1 MYRTKGGR
9 RELPALHY
17 AAEVGDEAEVYRIL
31 MGWSVE
37 SSTSKHMRD
46 VGENDKQRG
55 MNPLHY
61 AAKRGDEGIVLLILS
76 YQKARFKFYSRTWQK
91 GKRPPKNVPE
101 ATPPAKPEDPFK
113 SLLASKSNGHGM
125 DALHYAAACGHDG
138 VANILLKYGADIKA
152 ECIWAGKNSMHYAAA
167 LGHVNVLSRL
177 KSYLDSQEGT
187 TDKPNPSRRN
197 GGGKRELVQT
207 THGQISPSPT
217 LEENSA
223 NSVPDTQQD
232 GWSIVRSKKGS
243 GGRRSKLNVE
253 DNLERKATFKEMLE
267 TKSRRNGM
275 TPLHFAASKGRD
287 TAAKFLIECG
297 ASIEARCA
305 SGGMEPIHYA
315 AKHGCFTTTR
325 LLYRHNA
332 NINVISGK
340 KGMAPLHYAAQM
352 GHKTVVKFLCE
363 NNADSTAGCR
373 RRQRTPLHYAAMHGH
388 EVVVRMLVLYHP
400 PSAPLKDDLDKTA
413 AQYAEE
419 EGSESMKRFLRCCYT
434 G

>member
-1 MYRTKGGR
+1 MNGEKQAHITGNRTGNNHANNKINSNNNNTNYNTNRVTNSYRTTYIFNLCPGASIPPPPPAVRGILPTSTELLDASQIGYRTKGGR

-76 YQKARFKFYSRTWQK
+76 YQKARFNFYSRTWQK

-101 ATPPAKPEDPFK
+101 ATPPAKPENAFK
-113 SLLASKSNGHGM
+113 SLLASKSSGHGM

-138 VANILLKYGADIKA
+138 VANILLKYGADIKT
-152 ECIWAGKNSMHYAAA
+152 ECVWAGKNSMHYAAA
-167 LGHVNVLSRL
+167 LGHVKVLSRL
-177 KSYLDSQEGT
+177 KSYLDSQEGV
-187 TDKPNPSRRN
+187 TDKPNPSKRN

-207 THGQISPSPT
+207 THGQISPSPA

-223 NSVPDTQQD
+223 NSVSDTQQD
-232 GWSIVRSKKGS
+232 GWSIVRSKKG
-243 GGRRSKLNVE
+243 GGRRHSKPKVE
-253 DNLERKATFKEMLE
+253 DNLERKVTFKEVLE
-267 TKSRRNGM
+267 TKSRRDGM

-305 SGGMEPIHYA
+305 SSGMEPIHYA

-325 LLYRHNA
+325 LLY
-332 NINVISGK
+332 VIMPILMLS
-340 KGMAPLHYAAQM
+340 
-352 GHKTVVKFLCE
+352 VE
-363 NNADSTAGCR
+363 R
-373 RRQRTPLHYAAMHGH
+373 REWL
-388 EVVVRMLVLYHP
+388 LYTMP
-400 PSAPLKDDLDKTA
+400 PRWGTKLW
-413 AQYAEE
+413 
-419 EGSESMKRFLRCCYT
+419 
-434 G
+434 